1 MSRARHRGRRPAP
14 RMGPDRSGRIALAFL
29 AVAGLAG
36 PAWSLRGQ
44 VGQLLTAGHRV
55 AVTAPDDIV
64 PPSLATGR

>member
-1 MSRARHRGRRPAP
+1 
-14 RMGPDRSGRIALAFL
+14 MGPDRSGRIALAFL
-29 AVAGLAG
+29 AFAGLAG

-44 VGQLLTAGHRV
+44 VGQLLTAGHRA